1 VRYIDAVYWSSLID
15 GYVHN
20 ECFIMN
26 VSRLLAKKELRG
38 GADAGPIMGSKI
50 QTQTN
55 FVRFFGGF
63 KGVRGP
69 DEGVVG

>member
-1 VRYIDAVYWSSLID
+1 MF
-15 GYVHN
+15 
-20 ECFIMN
+20 FIMN

-63 KGVRGP
+63 KGVGGP